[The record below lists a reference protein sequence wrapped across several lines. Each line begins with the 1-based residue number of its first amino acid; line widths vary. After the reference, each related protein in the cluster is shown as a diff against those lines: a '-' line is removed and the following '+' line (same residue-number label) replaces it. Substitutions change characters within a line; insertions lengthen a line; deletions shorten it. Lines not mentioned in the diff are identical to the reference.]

1 MLAQLTRFVSDHANQ
16 AIIVA
21 VLYLIAD
28 DVLVFIADLR
38 KRGWATLTKSP
49 TITLQ
54 LIAEDVS
61 TKVAIAVGG
70 AAMLAF
76 FAGGANPQQAALDAL
91 ATGLSVSAVVVLNDI
106 RFRFAAL
113 FLPGLPVPVTA
124 DRRTPAA
131 ALVPFVPPAAAP
143 AKP

>member
-21 VLYLIAD
+21 VLYLVAD
-28 DVLVFIADLR
+28 DVLVFIADVR
-38 KRGWATLTKSP
+38 KRGWDAIRRSP
-49 TITLQ
+49 TTTLQ

-61 TKVAIAVGG
+61 TKVAIAVAG

-91 ATGLSVSAVVVLNDI
+91 ATGLSASAVVVLNDI
-106 RFRFAAL
+106 RIRFAAL
-113 FLPGLPVPVTA
+113 FLPGLPAPAAA
-124 DRRTPAA
+124 DRRIPAA
-131 ALVPFVPPAAAP
+131 ALVPFAPPP